1 MVSKAKS
8 KKRGRKEKPPY
19 APYRESE
26 TQTIHR
32 RNYAPLGRPPSEK
45 IAREKYDKAKA
56 RPTRYAKKRK

>member
-32 RNYAPLGRPPSEK
+32 KNYAPMGRPPSEALAK
-45 IAREKYDKAKA
+45 QKYDKAKS